1 MLVALHSVFLLARGT
16 TEKQSKGYTEK
27 RTVLNRSVLMFV
39 AILKQTNKKSNNNKK
54 TQHQRN
60 NYRKTTT
67 KLHVGR
73 LKVKRMRSSW
83 LRMSFVIFP

>member
-54 TQHQRN
+54 HNT
-60 NYRKTTT
+60 KETTIE
-67 KLHVGR
+67 KQQQNC
-73 LKVKRMRSSW
+73 M
-83 LRMSFVIFP
+83 